1 MKPSDRQKT
10 GRAVFLIQRNMVY
23 GCTPDGNVGRMVFE
37 SPGFDCEGTPYD
49 GKQALPYGGLQNTA
63 H

>member
-1 MKPSDRQKT
+1 MY
-10 GRAVFLIQRNMVY
+10 GRI
-23 GCTPDGNVGRMVFE
+23 PDGNVGRRVFE
-37 SPGFDCEGTPYD
+37 SPGFDYEGAPYD